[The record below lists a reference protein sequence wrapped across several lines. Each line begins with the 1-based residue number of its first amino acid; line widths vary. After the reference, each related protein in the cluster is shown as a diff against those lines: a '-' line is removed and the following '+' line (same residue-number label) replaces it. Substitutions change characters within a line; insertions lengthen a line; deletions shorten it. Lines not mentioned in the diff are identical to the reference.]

1 MKLRIAG
8 AVVAGALVMALAV
21 PGAGMAATPGQV
33 KEFAIPTA
41 ASMPF
46 DILAGPDGNLWFTE
60 QAGVKI
66 GRITPKG
73 KVTDF
78 PIGGGM
84 QPRQLTVG
92 PDKNLWMTDQG
103 ANLVYRITPNG
114 AAPPTITAGA
124 ALLATPRGIATGP
137 DGDLWIANALGTVQ
151 RVKPDGTAD
160 GPAIITGGSNLQYIT
175 KGADNAMWVTDFNG
189 GLIRIATTPPFP
201 STPVDIGM
209 NKAPLGIT
217 SGPDHKLYFA
227 EAGAAPAGERIG
239 SIRTDG
245 TGFKETKGLSGGAS
259 DPEGVAFGR
268 DKNLYAAIFNAS
280 QIGQVTTKLKLAQV
294 KKGITKASGPRN
306 VAKGPDGNI
315 WFTEETANKIGRLTP
330 PKAPK

>member
-1 MKLRIAG
+1 
-8 AVVAGALVMALAV
+8 
-21 PGAGMAATPGQV
+21 
-33 KEFAIPTA
+33 
-41 ASMPF
+41 MPF

-137 DGDLWIANALGTVQ
+137 DGDLWVANALGTVQ

-175 KGADNAMWVTDFNG
+175 KGADNATVG
-189 GLIRIATTPPFP
+189 HGLQRR
-201 STPVDIGM
+201 
-209 NKAPLGIT
+209 
-217 SGPDHKLYFA
+217 PDPGRDNAAVPGHA
-227 EAGAAPAGERIG
+227 GRHRDEQGAAGDHFGARPQALLRRGRRRPGGRADREHQ
-239 SIRTDG
+239 DG
-245 TGFKETKGLSGGAS
+245 RHRLQG
-259 DPEGVAFGR
+259 D
-268 DKNLYAAIFNAS
+268 
-280 QIGQVTTKLKLAQV
+280 Q
-294 KKGITKASGPRN
+294 GPRRRRQR
-306 VAKGPDGNI
+306 PR
-315 WFTEETANKIGRLTP
+315 GRRLRP
-330 PKAPK
+330 